1 MLSNKLHPNESP
13 DAIDEL
19 LGSFFES
26 EDPTSD
32 ASRAQFLTRHPRYAL
47 QLQGFFA
54 DMDRMNRLTSPLRS
68 STLFSTP
75 TTNPPVPALPAGM
88 FLGDYELLEVL
99 GEGGMGVVYRA
110 RQLSL
115 NRSVA
120 IKMIRTG
127 RIATASQVAR
137 FRNEAETV
145 AVLDHP
151 HVVPIYEVGEADGH
165 LFYSMKLVE
174 GGNLLQSLS
183 RFQAEPRA
191 AARVVADVANAV
203 HHAHE
208 RGILHRDLK
217 PSNVL
222 LDSEFRPRVADFGLA
237 KWMNVDS
244 ELTQSGFLVGTPSY
258 MAPEQAAAERDAGCH
273 VTTATDVYGLGAVL
287 YAILTGKPPFE
298 GETLLQTLEQVRSR
312 EPVPPRRLQPRVPC
326 DLETICLKCLE
337 KEPRRRYTSAQ
348 ALAED
353 LERFL
358 AGKPIAARP
367 VRTWEKSWKWARRK
381 PAVAVLLV
389 ISTLSALAL
398 AASVLIYNHKLRQA
412 VASAEAN
419 ETRALKQH
427 DFADARYR
435 LARDS
440 IRQMLTRFDV
450 DRLASVPRL
459 MELRLAMLE
468 DSQAFF
474 QAVLEQEDNT
484 DPTIRI
490 DAALLVA
497 GTGSTQ
503 YLLGRPAAARPNL
516 EHAVTL
522 LENLLQDLPSD
533 HGQYGEC
540 ADQLAGC
547 HDFLAALDN
556 DAGHWDE
563 ARRHLSVSLAL
574 YDRMAGAHPNDP
586 KWSSAQT
593 RIEHLIGAHHQV
605 RGQPA
610 EAMAH
615 YEKCIALRNQ
625 LIRTYPNVESYQLQL
640 AETEQNL
647 GLLYAQTGR
656 TADARAALEKTIKV
670 FQPIIVQHPNTDAYR
685 LTLAAACVN
694 LGGLQMGLSEY
705 DEAAKVLDL
714 GIESVETV
722 LQHEPRHTFARARGV
737 QVHGTRAQL
746 HDGLGQWADAAKH
759 WDRVVA
765 LNDAPSTWLY
775 RLYRAV
781 SLSRAGDHMRATT
794 EAEALANDPEISA
807 DGLNS
812 LAGIFVRAIEPG
824 RRDLSVTEAKREALV
839 EQYALHAV
847 ALYAQ
852 LLDRGYFLNTGSAK
866 KFTNDKELGVLRDR
880 TDLQRVKMKVESALW
895 PWF

>member
-1 MLSNKLHPNESP
+1 MLSNARCSDESP
-13 DAIDEL
+13 DVIDEL

-32 ASRAQFLTRHPRYAL
+32 ASRSQFLTRHPGYAP

-54 DMDRMNRLTSPLRS
+54 DMDRMNRLTLTLRS
-68 STLFSTP
+68 STLSSAP
-75 TTNPPVPALPAGM
+75 INPPVPSLPPGVI
-88 FLGDYELLEVL
+88 LGDFELQEVL

-110 RQLSL
+110 RQMSL
-115 NRSVA
+115 NRNVA
-120 IKMIRTG
+120 VKMIRLG
-127 RIATASQVAR
+127 RIATPSQVAR

-165 LFYSMKLVE
+165 LFYSMKLIE

-191 AARVVADVANAV
+191 AARVVADVAHAV
-203 HHAHE
+203 HHAHQ

-222 LDSEFRPRVADFGLA
+222 LDGEGRPRVADFGLA

-258 MAPEQAAAERDAGCH
+258 MAPEQAAAERDGGRN
-273 VTTATDVYGLGAVL
+273 VTTATDVYGVGAVL

-298 GETLLQTLEQVRSR
+298 GDSLLQTLEQVRSR
-312 EPVPPRRLQPRVPC
+312 EPVPPRRWQPQVPS

-337 KEPRRRYTSAQ
+337 KEPRRRYPSAQ

-358 AGKPIAARP
+358 VGKPIAARP

-381 PAVAVLLV
+381 PAVAVLLA

-398 AASVLIYNHKLRQA
+398 ATSVLIYNEKLRQA
-412 VASAEAN
+412 VATAEAN

-427 DFADARYR
+427 DLADARYR
-435 LARDS
+435 QARDS
-440 IRQMLTRFDV
+440 MRQMLTRFDV
-450 DRLASVPRL
+450 DRLAGVPRL

-474 QAVLEQEDNT
+474 QAVLEQADNT

-522 LENLLQDLPSD
+522 LENLLQDLASD
-533 HGQYGEC
+533 HAQYGEC

-547 HDFLAALDN
+547 HHFLAALDN

-563 ARRHLSVSLAL
+563 GLSHLNLSLAL
-574 YDRMAGAHPNDP
+574 YERMAGACPNDP
-586 KWSSAQT
+586 KWSSAQART
-593 RIEHLIGAHHQV
+593 EHLIGAHHQV
-605 RGQPA
+605 RNQSA
-610 EAMAH
+610 EAMVH
-615 YEKCIALRNQ
+615 YEKSIALRNQ
-625 LIRTYPNVESYQLQL
+625 LIRAYPNVELHQLQI

-647 GLLYAQTGR
+647 GLLYGQTGR

-670 FQPIIVQHPNTDAYR
+670 FQPIILQHPNTDAYR

-694 LGGLQMGLSEY
+694 LGGLHMGSSEF
-705 DEAAKVLDL
+705 DAAAKVLDL
-714 GIESVETV
+714 GIESVEAV
-722 LQHEPRHTFARARGV
+722 LQHEPRQTFARARGV
-737 QVHGTRAQL
+737 QAHGSRAQL

-781 SLSRAGDHMRATT
+781 ARSRAGDHIRAVA

-812 LAGIFVRAIEPG
+812 LAGIFVRSIGPA
-824 RRDLSVTEAKREALV
+824 RRDVAVAQPKRDELV
-839 EQYALHAV
+839 EKYAVHAI
-847 ALYAQ
+847 ALYLK
-852 LLDRGYFLNTGSAK
+852 LLDRGYFHNPEMAK
-866 KFTNDKELGVLRDR
+866 KFINDKELNILRDR
-880 TDLQRVKMKVESALW
+880 PDFRKVMMKVRSNMW